1 MCCYDGQPAQLNT
14 TLATMKTMSGEVRLE
29 CRLEEDKAR
38 MVMVDYSTC
47 PDFATQIQVNNQ
59 TMLLEERADSVEE
72 KIDNLEVNI
81 DKKIGQLELK
91 VEEML
96 KEQSELLK
104 THILNTGKHCR

>member
-1 MCCYDGQPAQLNT
+1 
-14 TLATMKTMSGEVRLE
+14 
-29 CRLEEDKAR
+29 

-81 DKKIGQLELK
+81 DKKIEELELK
-91 VEEML
+91 VEEIL
-96 KEQSELLK
+96 NEQSELLK
-104 THILNTGKHCR
+104 THILKTGRQCK

>member
-1 MCCYDGQPAQLNT
+1 
-14 TLATMKTMSGEVRLE
+14 
-29 CRLEEDKAR
+29 

-81 DKKIGQLELK
+81 DKKIEQLELK

-104 THILNTGKHCR
+104 THMLNTGRQCQ